1 LQFKIRIA
9 HLKIL
14 YDSTKNKASVEAG
27 GFEVYKTYDKAKI
40 IKLG

>member
-9 HLKIL
+9 HVKIL
-14 YDSTKNKASVEAG
+14 YDSAQNKASVEAG
-27 GFEVYKTYDKAKI
+27 GFEVYKTYDKTKI